1 MDLMVKICS
10 HSQSGL
16 YNQFDRKWKEQHRA
30 DWCWSFTIS
39 ISKCQLW
46 WQVVSLLRS
55 SGSWFLSPCSDTID
69 GNGGVFSPASFG
81 IGNGFDL
88 SGEQF
93 NTRPED
99 IRSEYCSFS
108 SSVNSIGRFSNGGE
122 ERISGVERLTNGDGE
137 EELKRQSINKVEFT
151 EI

>member
-1 MDLMVKICS
+1 M
-10 HSQSGL
+10 
-16 YNQFDRKWKEQHRA
+16 
-30 DWCWSFTIS
+30 
-39 ISKCQLW
+39 
-46 WQVVSLLRS
+46 
-55 SGSWFLSPCSDTID
+55 SPCSDTID